1 MLHHIYFLGKEAFT
15 LIMNNAVRT
24 FVLNK
29 MVDFLLF
36 LGKMV
41 IVVGASTMSYF
52 VFYGY
57 FPELLGDTYGK
68 IPHLNYS
75 FTPIICIAVGTYFI
89 TTSFFNVYSMAVD
102 TLFLCFLQDIK
113 QNDGTPQRPYFMS
126 KGINYIQII
135 NSNSIAYKLW
145 LLIFNKL

>member
-1 MLHHIYFLGKEAFT
+1 
-15 LIMNNAVRT
+15 
-24 FVLNK
+24 

-41 IVVGASTMSYF
+41 IVVGAGTTSYF

-57 FPELLGDTYGK
+57 FPELLGDSGFK
-68 IPHLNYS
+68 IPELNYS
-75 FTPIICIAVGTYFI
+75 FTPIICIVIGTYFV

-102 TLFLCFLQDIK
+102 TLFLCFLQDLK

-126 KGINYIQII
+126 KG
-135 NSNSIAYKLW
+135 NSTS
-145 LLIFNKL
+145 